1 MVFYI
6 YRRWQPHEKKTSLR
20 FGYYSHY
27 IGCVEYSIT
36 VFVLQ
41 NIAFNERLRAQAKL
55 IQLTKINVLQPRLS
69 LLYATNGDKS
79 LMFDGI
85 TATVDDQ
92 EICVSIQGRHLKVP
106 LLVK

>member
-1 MVFYI
+1 M
-6 YRRWQPHEKKTSLR
+6 RKKEAYVLVTTVIILGALS
-20 FGYYSHY
+20 
-27 IGCVEYSIT
+27 T

-41 NIAFNERLRAQAKL
+41 NIAFNEQLRAQAKL
-55 IQLTKINVLQPRLS
+55 IQLTKINVLQARLS

-85 TATVDDQ
+85 MATVDDQ
-92 EICVSIQGRHLKVP
+92 EICVSIQGRQLKVP